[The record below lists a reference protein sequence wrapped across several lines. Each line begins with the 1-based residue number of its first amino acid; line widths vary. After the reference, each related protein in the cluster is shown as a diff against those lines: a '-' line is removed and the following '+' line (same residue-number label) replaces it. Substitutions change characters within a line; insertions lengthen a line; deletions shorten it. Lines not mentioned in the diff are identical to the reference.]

1 MEIDKNTK
9 GFIAVVDDDPEVR
22 SMLVDHLQ
30 LDGYQVYSF
39 EDGQKAMKFLLSNS
53 NDAQNI
59 EIVLT
64 DLRMPEVDGLSILR
78 QYHPLNP
85 TVPIIIMTAHASIES
100 AIEGLRKGAFDYLI
114 KPFKLS
120 EISIAVER
128 ALMFGRLQRQNKSL
142 IKEVKKTWRFEE
154 IIGKSAAMKN
164 IFSQIEKIAPT
175 QSNVLILGES
185 GTGKELIARA
195 IHNKSGR
202 AQKPFVAINCSAIP
216 GNLLESEL
224 FGHTKGAF
232 TGANSEKKGLFEEA
246 EGGTLFLDEI
256 GDMDLALQAKLL
268 RVLQERQIRAVGSNK
283 NKAIDIRI
291 LAATHR
297 DLKKAILDGNFREDL
312 YYRLAVLP
320 IILLPLR
327 QRIDDIPLLAQH
339 FLQKYSAI
347 NSSRILGF
355 SESAIKKLMSMDWP
369 GNIREL
375 ENLVERIVVLTPHP
389 IIQEE
394 DIPHSDNNSEDFFG
408 KNIQDDPSL
417 EDLEKRYIKYILEKT
432 GGKKEKAAQLLG
444 MNRRTLYRKE
454 RDYGFVKDD
463 GSEDDESN

>member
-1 MEIDKNTK
+1 MNLNKNTK
-9 GFIAVVDDDPEVR
+9 GLITVVDDDPEVR
-22 SMLVDHLQ
+22 SMLTDHLQ
-30 LDGYQVYSF
+30 LEGYQVYSF
-39 EDGQKAMKFLLSNS
+39 EDGQKAMEFLLSDS
-53 NDAQNI
+53 DEARSI
-59 EIVLT
+59 ELVLT

-78 QYHPLNP
+78 QYHPMKP

-100 AIEGLRKGAFDYLI
+100 AIEGLRKGAFDYII

-120 EISIAVER
+120 EISISIER
-128 ALMFGRLQRQNKSL
+128 ALTFGRLQRQNKSL
-142 IKEVKKTWRFEE
+142 IREVKKTWQFDE
-154 IIGKSAAMKN
+154 IIGKSDAMKN

-175 QSNVLILGES
+175 QSSVLILGES

-195 IHNKSGR
+195 IHSKSDR
-202 AQKPFVAINCSAIP
+202 SNRPFIAINCSAIP
-216 GNLLESEL
+216 ANLLESEL
-224 FGHTKGAF
+224 FGHAKGAF
-232 TGANSEKKGLFEEA
+232 TGALSDKKGLFEDA
-246 EGGTLFLDEI
+246 NGGTLFLDEI
-256 GDMDLALQAKLL
+256 GDMDLALQSKLL
-268 RVLQERQIRAVGSNK
+268 RVLQERQIRPVGSNK
-283 NKAIDIRI
+283 SIEIDIRI
-291 LAATHR
+291 IAATHR

-320 IILLPLR
+320 LVILPLR
-327 QRIDDIPLLAQH
+327 QRVDDIPLLAQH

-355 SESAIKKLMSMDWP
+355 SEDALRKLMSLDWP
-369 GNIREL
+369 GNVREL
-375 ENLVERIVVLTPHP
+375 ENLIERIVVLTPHP

-417 EDLEKRYIKYILEKT
+417 EDLEKRYIKYILDKT

-444 MNRRTLYRKE
+444 VNRRTLYRKE

-463 GSEDDESN
+463 GSNEGED

>member
-1 MEIDKNTK
+1 MEINKNTK

-30 LDGYQVYSF
+30 LDGYQVHSF

-53 NDAQNI
+53 NEAQNI

-142 IKEVKKTWRFEE
+142 VKEVKKTWKFEE

-164 IFSQIEKIAPT
+164 VFSQIEKIAPT

-185 GTGKELIARA
+185 GTGKEIIARA
-195 IHNKSGR
+195 THNKSSR
-202 AQKPFVAINCSAIP
+202 SNKPFIAINCSAIP

-224 FGHTKGAF
+224 FGYAKGAF
-232 TGANSEKKGLFEEA
+232 TGAHADKKGLFEEA

-256 GDMDLALQAKLL
+256 GDMDLALQSKLL

-283 NKAIDIRI
+283 TKDIDIRI
-291 LAATHR
+291 IAATHR

-320 IILLPLR
+320 LVILPLR
-327 QRIDDIPLLAQH
+327 QRVDDIPLLAQH

-355 SESAIKKLMSMDWP
+355 SEAALKKLMLQDWP
-369 GNIREL
+369 GNVREL
-375 ENLVERIVVLTPHP
+375 ENLIERIVVLTPHP
-389 IIQEE
+389 VVQEE
-394 DIPHSDNNSEDFFG
+394 DIPQSDNNSEDFFG
-408 KNIQDDPSL
+408 KNIQDAPSL
-417 EDLEKRYIKYILEKT
+417 EELEKRYIRYILEKT
-432 GGKKEKAAQLLG
+432 GGKKERAAQLLG

-463 GSEDDESN
+463 GSEDDD